1 MSRNQPL
8 TISYHRE
15 PNRLTITLGGDLD
28 DAVHEQLVVVSR
40 YIAGLQPLDVTVD
53 LGAVTRLSGTGLG
66 FLAGLRNIVQ
76 SGGRLLALTSV
87 PEAIKAT
94 INASAL
100 GRVADDATVAWPVS
114 HWFG

>member
-1 MSRNQPL
+1 MPSNHPL
-8 TISYHRE
+8 TISYYRE
-15 PNRLTITLGGDLD
+15 PDRLTITLGGDLD
-28 DAVHEQLVVVSR
+28 DAVRDQLVVISR

-53 LGAVTRLSGTGLG
+53 LGAVTGLSGTGLG
-66 FLAGLRNIVQ
+66 FLAGLRNTVQ
-76 SGGRLLALTSV
+76 AGGRILALTTV

>member
-1 MSRNQPL
+1 MPSTHPL

-15 PNRLTITLGGDLD
+15 PDRLTITLGGDLD
-28 DAVHEQLVVVSR
+28 DAAHDQLVVVSR

-66 FLAGLRNIVQ
+66 FLAGLRNVVQ
-76 SGGRLLALTSV
+76 SSGRSLALTTV
-87 PEAIKAT
+87 PAAIKAT